1 MKSKVS
7 TTKPDAELA
16 KFCRVLAQPSV
27 AAEVV
32 PPGWFNVREISKSA
46 NRERSTISKRMV
58 DMVAAGKAE
67 TAKFRIQTARGIY
80 PVPHYRLLK

>member
-1 MKSKVS
+1 M
-7 TTKPDAELA
+7 TRADAELA
-16 KFCRVLAQPSV
+16 KFCRVLAEPSI
-27 AAEVV
+27 AAETV
-32 PPGWFNVREISKSA
+32 PPGWFNVRELAKQA
-46 NRERSTISKRMV
+46 NRDRCTVSKKMV